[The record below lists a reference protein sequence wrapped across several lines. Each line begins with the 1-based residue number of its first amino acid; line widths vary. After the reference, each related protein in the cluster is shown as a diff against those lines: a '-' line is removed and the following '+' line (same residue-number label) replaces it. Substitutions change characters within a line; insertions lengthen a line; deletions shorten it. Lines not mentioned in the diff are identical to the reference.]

1 VSQHGLV
8 EVKISFS
15 QSQVPPLVN
24 RFEMVQY
31 CPEDKGRDDREWTD
45 KSSPSYIFF
54 PAYQIPEMEKKT

>member
-1 VSQHGLV
+1 
-8 EVKISFS
+8 
-15 QSQVPPLVN
+15 
-24 RFEMVQY
+24 MVQY